1 MKKSLLTFA
10 AFAGLALT
18 SCTGDEFADSSPGK
32 TVNDVNGETP
42 IVFSSLNKGMT
53 RADFTGSDAATK
65 LGNKFVVSAKKGS
78 STSSTTSTVTF
89 DNYLV
94 EYTENTAHTTESNV
108 ANWEYVGKGRIKHA
122 IDHGITSQ
130 TVKYWDYSAPQYDF
144 IAWSTGTKTAVYSG
158 TPAA

>member
-65 LGNKFVVSAKKGS
+65 LGNKFVVTAYKGPKSLWDATNSKITMDIYAK
-78 STSSTTSTVTF
+78 
-89 DNYLV
+89 
-94 EYTENTAHTTESNV
+94 
-108 ANWEYVGKGRIKHA
+108 
-122 IDHGITSQ
+122 
-130 TVKYWDYSAPQYDF
+130 VKYNKPKELA
-144 IAWSTGTKTAVYSG
+144 AVVNG
-158 TPAA
+158 AFGQ